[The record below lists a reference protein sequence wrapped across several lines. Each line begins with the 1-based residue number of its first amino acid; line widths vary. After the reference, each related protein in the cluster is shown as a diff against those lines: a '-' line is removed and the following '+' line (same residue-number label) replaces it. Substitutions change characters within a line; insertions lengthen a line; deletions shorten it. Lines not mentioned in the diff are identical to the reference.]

1 MTRPAPLPGTDRIEE
16 MKLMPCLSLV
26 AFAASVPM
34 ALHAAEVASTN
45 LSVTATVLDSC
56 VVSAPTGLVFAS
68 VNTGTAT
75 NQTVQGS
82 IAVVCTAAKASV
94 SVKMEGGDNA
104 AAGKRYMKNTSN
116 DLLPYV
122 ITSDAA
128 HTTAVAIDGNL
139 YSGAL
144 TAVSPNLFPVYGQVP
159 AGNYAAG
166 VYTDTV
172 RVTLNY

>member
-1 MTRPAPLPGTDRIEE
+1 MNRLQ
-16 MKLMPCLSLV
+16 CLSLV
-26 AFAASVPM
+26 AFVASAPV

-56 VVSAPTGLVFAS
+56 VVTAPTGLVFAS
-68 VNTGTAT
+68 VNAGAAT
-75 NQTVQGS
+75 NQSVQGS
-82 IAVVCTAAKASV
+82 VAVVCTAAKSSV

-104 AAGKRYMKNTSN
+104 AMGKRYMKNTSN

-128 HTTAVAIDGNL
+128 HTSAVAIDGAL
-139 YSGAL
+139 YTGPL
-144 TAVSPNLFPVYGQVP
+144 NAVSPNVFPVYGQVP
-159 AGNYAAG
+159 AGSYAAG